1 MDKTILNQ
9 IKADLTTRHD
19 QIVKDLEDIKG
30 GQAKNA
36 KFPTYGDK
44 PDENAQE
51 VGDYETNIATEAS
64 LEKTL
69 RDIASALT
77 RIEDGT
83 YGTCKYC
90 SKEIGEKR
98 MQARPVASACIACK
112 TKLQKS

>member
-1 MDKTILNQ
+1 MDKKIIQQ
-9 IKADLTTRHD
+9 IKEDLIKRKE
-19 QIVKDLEDIKG
+19 QISVDLNDIVDG
-30 GQAKNA
+30 GKKEA
-36 KFPTYGDK
+36 KFPEYGDK